1 MNKKF
6 GEVIDKKARLKLK
19 ARNHPSAGIWM
30 GLGMMGLVGWSVI
43 IPTLLGAALG
53 TWLDHHYAS
62 SHSWTLTLL
71 ILGLIL
77 GCFNAWY
84 WVKKE
89 EMEMQEDNDHE

>member
-19 ARNHPSAGIWM
+19 ARSHPSAGIWM

-77 GCFNAWY
+77 GCFNAWF

-89 EMEMQEDNDHE
+89 EMEIQEDNNHE